1 MADKA
6 TQGRLILPETTAAEL
21 ETSNPVLRDGQLFI
35 TKDGVA
41 KIGDGVTR
49 WVDLKPVLPE
59 TMLRWQGQWVGATAQ
74 NAIVYKPY
82 TVVLYDSAPYVCI
95 KQHTLPPGPL
105 QGGADVINPTM
116 PEYWTPLIPP
126 QDKNIGKGVDWVFNK
141 NYQVITDKEGDLY
154 GDFSLLVNT
163 LPEGSFS
170 INQSMRDY
178 LLIKA
183 NITGVFLV
191 SYELRV
197 EYSSQ
202 VEYGEYKVTY
212 LTKSDEWSRISYNS
226 FFAPHDSSQNT
237 KYCTLSG
244 SEIVRINSGDALEFE
259 RSINPCD
266 FINERIR
273 ITKLA

>member
-41 KIGDGVTR
+41 KIGDGATR
-49 WVDLKPVLPE
+49 WAALKPV
-59 TMLRWQGQWVGATAQ
+59 
-74 NAIVYKPY
+74 
-82 TVVLYDSAPYVCI
+82 
-95 KQHTLPPGPL
+95 
-105 QGGADVINPTM
+105 
-116 PEYWTPLIPP
+116 WTPLIPP

-226 FFAPHDSSQNT
+226 FFAPHDSSQNM